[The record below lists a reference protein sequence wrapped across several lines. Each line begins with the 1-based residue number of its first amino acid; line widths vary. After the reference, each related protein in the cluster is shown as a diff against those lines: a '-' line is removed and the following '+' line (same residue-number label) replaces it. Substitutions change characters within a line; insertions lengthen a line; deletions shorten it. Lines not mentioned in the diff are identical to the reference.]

1 MIPKFTGLH
10 VVFLTEKG
18 CNSHCIFTLYLAPVY
33 PKGSFAKNSVGKSAP
48 SGGLLATRVSGL
60 LLNSDGHT
68 HGRAV
73 VVLESSLSFP
83 FSLRQSRATLGSQAL
98 SLAPQS
104 SLVLSLAFAA
114 SFLFPWRTTRTEM
127 SRWFRVVLS
136 GTHKTLR
143 RKGTMGNVVGVAAF
157 YCSFEA
163 PQTFFLLF
171 GDADNFFSLI

>member
-1 MIPKFTGLH
+1 M
-10 VVFLTEKG
+10 VV
-18 CNSHCIFTLYLAPVY
+18 
-33 PKGSFAKNSVGKSAP
+33 
-48 SGGLLATRVSGL
+48 
-60 LLNSDGHT
+60 
-68 HGRAV
+68 AV